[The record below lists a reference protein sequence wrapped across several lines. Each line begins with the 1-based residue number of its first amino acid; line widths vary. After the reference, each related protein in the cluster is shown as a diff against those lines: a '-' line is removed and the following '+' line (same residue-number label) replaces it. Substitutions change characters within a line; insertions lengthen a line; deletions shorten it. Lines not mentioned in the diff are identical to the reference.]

1 MMPLRDLMPYNS
13 HGGSIATMNVD
24 DLDLASARTVCL
36 SDFHTAIQRVRP
48 TGETTTQR
56 HRHAEAS
63 ATPPA
68 PH

>member
-24 DLDLASARTVCL
+24 DLDLANSRTVCL

-48 TGETTTQR
+48 TGETDKTLT
-56 HRHAEAS
+56 EVS

-68 PH
+68 PY